1 MDCLH
6 NYNDDICTTCGDV
19 RDNTDKII
27 KRREE
32 LMDLFTPNGNNWE
45 ELMELLELERQLT
58 LEEE

>member
-1 MDCLH
+1 M
-6 NYNDDICTTCGDV
+6 
-19 RDNTDKII
+19 DNTDKII

-32 LMDLFTPNGNNWE
+32 LMDLFTPNGNNWD